1 MWPTETPYAN
11 NNPRYINNTHSVN
24 INPATY
30 PEVLTGY
37 SDDWWRAMK
46 GIFTIQYDLPFGLT
60 AKGTYQYAFT
70 SNVVDEF
77 EYTYDAYTYD
87 AVNDKYNVTG
97 GNQNPWRRKIRQ
109 NIENR
114 FGNFQLNYNKKFG
127 DHTVGAVAAYERS
140 DNKAEFTDV
149 GSLPQ
154 NNTVSLIYFADQNRY
169 GNTYNEEARAG
180 YIGRINYNYKQKYII
195 EALGRYD
202 GSYLYKEG
210 SRYGLFPGVS
220 AGWRISEEDF
230 MNGGVGRHFSELKL
244 RASYG
249 ETGSEIGF
257 ANGDAPTPFSFLQG
271 YNYANRSAVFNGVL
285 TTGVVPRGLPITT
298 LTWVTNINKNIGIDF
313 GLLNNKLTGT
323 FDIFERKREGMPAQ
337 QNDLLLPIEVGY
349 TYPNQ
354 NLESDAIRGVEGVL
368 TYSNSGRS
376 GFTYSVSL
384 NGTLARLRI
393 LDRYNPRFSHSQDEW
408 RNSQVD
414 RWANTN
420 FGYHVIGRFQ
430 TQEEIDKYPVNND
443 GQGNRTQLPGDLIF
457 EDFNNDGIINGLDQQ
472 VIGYAQGAQPYASFG
487 LNTNFGYKGITV
499 ALDLAGANLQ
509 TYYREFEAQIPF
521 QNNGAGVG
529 YLISDAWRRTDPF
542 DANSAWIPGKY
553 PAVRKDVPNH
563 VNYANRN
570 DFWMTNV
577 KYLRIRNL
585 QVGYNIP
592 KRFLDRFGVAG
603 LRVYAQGS
611 NLLSIDNMREFDLD
625 PEVSSTNGLQYPQQ
639 RIYIFGFNLNL

>member
-1 MWPTETPYAN
+1 
-11 NNPRYINNTHSVN
+11 
-24 INPATY
+24 
-30 PEVLTGY
+30 
-37 SDDWWRAMK
+37 MK

-60 AKGTYQYAFT
+60 AKGTYQYNYT
-70 SNVVDEF
+70 VNTVDEF

-87 AVNDKYNVTG
+87 AINDKYNVTG

-114 FGNFQLNYNKKFG
+114 FGNVQLNYNKKFG

-140 DNKAEFTDV
+140 DNKAEFLDI
-149 GSLPQ
+149 GALPQ
-154 NNTVSLIYFADQNRY
+154 NNTVSLLYLADVNRV

-180 YIGRINYNYKQKYII
+180 YIGRINYNYKQKYIV

-202 GSYLYKEG
+202 GSYLYAEG
-210 SRYGLFPGVS
+210 SRFGLFPGVS
-220 AGWRISEEDF
+220 AGWRISEENF
-230 MNGGVGRHFSELKL
+230 MNGGIGRHFSELKL

-249 ETGSEIGF
+249 ETGAEIGF
-257 ANGDAPTPFSFLQG
+257 ANGDAPTPFSYLVG

-285 TTGVVPRGLPITT
+285 TTGVLPRGLPITS

-313 GLLNNKLTGT
+313 GVLNNKLTGT

-337 QNDLLLPIEVGY
+337 QNDLLLPIEAGY

-354 NLESDAIRGVEGVL
+354 NLESDAIRGMEGVL
-368 TYSNSGRS
+368 TYSNSGRG

-430 TQEEIDKYPVNND
+430 SQEEIDKYPINND

-487 LNTNFGYKGITV
+487 LNTNFGYKGFTV
-499 ALDLAGANLQ
+499 AMDLAGANLQ

-529 YLISDAWRRTDPF
+529 YLISDAWRRADPF
-542 DANSAWIPGKY
+542 DANSPWIPGKY
-553 PAVRKDVPNH
+553 PAVRKDVPTH

-577 KYLRIRNL
+577 KYIRLRNL

-611 NLLSIDNMREFDLD
+611 NLVSLDNMREFDLD